1 MTVSVTPT
9 LCLIKGLT
17 RVLFPYAV
25 LLRVLDLVFP
35 FLCVLKVPVC
45 VFGGGSALQMQGP
58 LIKVDTVAG
67 SRERSGRECMP
78 VPGAC
83 EFLFPFL
90 PKML

>member
-1 MTVSVTPT
+1 
-9 LCLIKGLT
+9 
-17 RVLFPYAV
+17 
-25 LLRVLDLVFP
+25 
-35 FLCVLKVPVC
+35 
-45 VFGGGSALQMQGP
+45 MQGP

-90 PKML
+90 SKML